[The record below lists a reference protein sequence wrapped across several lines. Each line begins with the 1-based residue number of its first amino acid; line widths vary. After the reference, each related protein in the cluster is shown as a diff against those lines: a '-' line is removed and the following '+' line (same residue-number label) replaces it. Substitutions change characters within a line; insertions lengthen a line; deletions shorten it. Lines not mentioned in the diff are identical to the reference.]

1 MDGGPLDWEVRDGSL
16 VVRTTAG
23 HAQHAV
29 STVDF
34 RDADIHAEFM
44 VSPQAHGNSGLYIHG
59 LYEMQIYDSAGVEPP
74 TDQDEGG
81 LYRFAKPIC
90 NAARPAGEW
99 QVYDVRFIAPRRD
112 ASGAITA
119 PGRVTAWLNGQLVQN
134 GLTFT
139 EPRSP
144 YVPYKHGVT
153 AHLRAV
159 EQRLRE
165 TGRGP
170 LFLQDH
176 GSPVRFRNVWVRPLD
191 GG

>member
-1 MDGGPLDWEVRDGSL
+1 
-16 VVRTTAG
+16 
-23 HAQHAV
+23 
-29 STVDF
+29 
-34 RDADIHAEFM
+34 
-44 VSPQAHGNSGLYIHG
+44 
-59 LYEMQIYDSAGVEPP
+59 
-74 TDQDEGG
+74 
-81 LYRFAKPIC
+81 
-90 NAARPAGEW
+90 
-99 QVYDVRFIAPRRD
+99 
-112 ASGAITA
+112 
-119 PGRVTAWLNGQLVQN
+119 VQN